1 MLWAQTASYCL
12 DIHFLKPRGV
22 RFIKLIFPAYAPDKM
37 ALLFPLI
44 PSIMDGRTYRFA
56 PLTTQ
61 TTSMS
66 GHLAD
71 IASNP
76 SLDPGSFRQVPQG
89 SLPVL
94 DGVWTNSPSPEI
106 SEYPFNQADAKA
118 RFLVG

>member
-1 MLWAQTASYCL
+1 
-12 DIHFLKPRGV
+12 
-22 RFIKLIFPAYAPDKM
+22 M

-56 PLTTQ
+56 SLTTPGSTP

-66 GHLAD
+66 GHSAD

-89 SLPVL
+89 SPPVL

-106 SEYPFNQADAKA
+106 TEYPFNRADAKA